1 MENNK
6 DFGWFFTGFTEA
18 EGCFNI
24 NIYKTKAG
32 KFTAKL
38 RFSIAIMQNDLELL
52 NKIKNYLNCGIIS
65 KPRSNNMVHF
75 TISKISDIN
84 NIIIPHF
91 KNYPLRGSKFQD
103 YNSWCLA
110 AEIITSKSHLT
121 SEGIIKLQDLFKNM
135 NRSRIGLEDYLPSY
149 CNKNSHDYIPINGN
163 YISGFIAGDG
173 SISIYPSTL
182 TLENSKFCKIFISL
196 TQHKNN
202 LLLMNEI
209 KDFFNINNKLNIYP
223 NNTIRLLIENKEF
236 FRSTLIPFFNKYPL
250 HGIKLKNLNKII
262 KILSFIDKYN
272 INKNNYYS
280 QVIREEIINIWFAE
294 S

>member
-1 MENNK
+1 MQNNK

-38 RFSIAIMQNDLELL
+38 RFSIAIMENDSELL

-65 KPRSNNMVHF
+65 KPRSNDMIHL

-103 YNSWCLA
+103 FNSWCLA

-121 SEGIIKLQDLFKNM
+121 SEGIVKLQDLFKNM
-135 NRSRIGLEDYLPSY
+135 NRSRISLEDYLPSH
-149 CNKNSHDYIPINGN
+149 CNKNSPDYIPINGN

-173 SISIYPSTL
+173 SIGIFQHSLTFDSPNFCRIYL
-182 TLENSKFCKIFISL
+182 SL

-202 LLLMNEI
+202 LFLINEI
-209 KDFFNINNKLNIYP
+209 KSYFKVEIKTKVQI
-223 NNTIRLLIENKEF
+223 NNTIQLSIENKEL
-236 FRSTLIPFFNKYPL
+236 FRSVIIPFFNEYPL
-250 HGIKLKNLNKII
+250 YGIKLNNLNKII
-262 KILSFIDKYN
+262 KILSLITKYN
-272 INKNNYYS
+272 INRSNPYTPEIKK
-280 QVIREEIINIWFAE
+280 EIINIWFT
-294 S
+294 

>member
-1 MENNK
+1 MQNNK

-38 RFSIAIMQNDLELL
+38 RFSIAIMENDSELL

-65 KPRSNNMVHF
+65 KPRSNDMIHL

-103 YNSWCLA
+103 FNSWCLA

-121 SEGIIKLQDLFKNM
+121 SEGIVKLQDLFKNM
-135 NRSRIGLEDYLPSY
+135 NRSRISLEDYLPSH

-173 SISIYPSTL
+173 SIGIFQHSLTFDSPNFCRIYL
-182 TLENSKFCKIFISL
+182 SL

-202 LLLMNEI
+202 LFLINEI
-209 KDFFNINNKLNIYP
+209 KSYFKVEIKTKVQI
-223 NNTIRLLIENKEF
+223 NNTIQLSIENKEL
-236 FRSTLIPFFNKYPL
+236 FRSVIIPFFNEYPL
-250 HGIKLKNLNKII
+250 YGIKLNNLNKII
-262 KILSFIDKYN
+262 KILSLITKYN
-272 INKNNYYS
+272 INRSNPYTPEIKK
-280 QVIREEIINIWFAE
+280 EIINIWFT
-294 S
+294 

>member
-1 MENNK
+1 MQNNK

-65 KPRSNNMVHF
+65 KPRSNDMVHL

-103 YNSWCLA
+103 FNSWCLA

-121 SEGIIKLQDLFKNM
+121 SEGIVKLQDLFKNM
-135 NRSRIGLEDYLPSY
+135 NRSRISLEDYLPSH

-173 SISIYPSTL
+173 SIGIFQHSLTFDSPNFCRIYL
-182 TLENSKFCKIFISL
+182 SL

-202 LLLMNEI
+202 LFLINEI
-209 KDFFNINNKLNIYP
+209 KSYFNIEIKTKVQI
-223 NNTIRLLIENKEF
+223 NNTIQLSIENKEL
-236 FRSTLIPFFNKYPL
+236 FRSVIIPFFNKFPL
-250 HGIKLKNLNKII
+250 YGIKLNNLNKII
-262 KILSFIDKYN
+262 KILSLITKYN
-272 INKNNYYS
+272 INKSNPYTS
-280 QVIREEIINIWFAE
+280 EIKKEIINIWFT
-294 S
+294 